1 MQKKLIALAVAGLMS
16 APAFAQS
23 NVTIYG
29 VVDYGYQWTGDS
41 RVSGVDSRSALDG
54 GVSAG
59 NRIGFKGTEDLGNGL
74 KAGFVYEMGF
84 GRSETSGGTISSLN
98 RQSYVSLSGGFG
110 TVALGRQYAPQ
121 HLMIVQ
127 NIDPFGFGKGTVAS
141 LANVYKGD
149 ARLDNLVAY
158 VSPNW
163 GGFSFVAGWTNN
175 FANDESIGN
184 GYGFDANANGRAW
197 AFSPSYKNGP
207 IYVGANFHQI
217 HFNAVQGSTAVATT
231 SLDAIKVWDLAGT
244 YDFGVVKLGAIYG
257 VRDEQGTVAAA
268 DVKFKQWA
276 VTAAVPV
283 GAAGKIQAVYGRR
296 KAEFDSGS
304 DGKSSQWGV
313 GYEHALSKRTAIYTA
328 YADVNNN
335 NAAETVRGGYA
346 AANITDATEG
356 NGVAGGG
363 YERGFNVGIR
373 HSF

>member
-29 VVDYGYQWTGDS
+29 VVDYGYQWTGDN
-41 RVSGVDSRSALDG
+41 RANGVDSRSALDG
-54 GVSAG
+54 GISAG
-59 NRIGFKGTEDLGNGL
+59 NRLGFKGTEDLGNGL
-74 KAGFVYEMGF
+74 KAGFVYEIGF
-84 GRSETSGGTISSLN
+84 GRSESGGTIGTVN

-141 LANVYKGD
+141 LANIYAGD
-149 ARLDNLVAY
+149 ARLDNLAAY

-163 GGFSFVAGWTNN
+163 GGFSFVAGWTNS
-175 FANDESIGN
+175 FANDENLEN
-184 GYGFDANANGRAW
+184 GYGAGSGTDGRAW

-207 IYVGANFHQI
+207 IYVAANFHQI
-217 HFNAVQGSTAVATT
+217 HFNGAAGSSGLTTAGISNGT
-231 SLDAIKVWDLAGT
+231 DAIKVWDLAGT

-257 VRDEQGTVAAA
+257 VRDVQAVAANS

-276 VTAAVPV
+276 LTAAVPV
-283 GAAGKIQAVYGRR
+283 GAAGKIQAMYGRR
-296 KAEFDSGS
+296 KAEIDGTS

-328 YADVNNN
+328 YADINNN
-335 NAAETVRGGYA
+335 NAAET
-346 AANITDATEG
+346 
-356 NGVAGGG
+356 NGVAASIGDATGPNIGGG
-363 YERGFNVGIR
+363 AYERGVNVGIR